1 MNKTINLIAA
11 VDEKFGFGK
20 DGKIPWHYP
29 EDFKFF
35 QTMTKGHTVIMGRK
49 TFDDLVTYVKPGK
62 PFLPGRECI
71 VVTSQSLPKEFTPPV
86 QLSVSAYEE
95 YLYKNVRT
103 AETISDALNKAR
115 LLQGDVF
122 FIGGESIFNSGLNM
136 ADCVYLTFIPG
147 DHNCD
152 RFFPFEKL
160 KDKFQIYNSRDGG
173 DGLRF
178 HTYVHNIWGDTNLPH
193 N

>member
-35 QTMTKGHTVIMGRK
+35 QTMTKGNTVIMGRK
-49 TFDDLVTYVKPGK
+49 TFDDLLTYVKPGK
-62 PFLPGRECI
+62 QFLPGRECI
-71 VVTSQSLPKEFTPPV
+71 VVTSTELNIQPPPITLDV
-86 QLSVSAYEE
+86 TSHEN
-95 YLYKNVRT
+95 YLYKNVHRVT
-103 AETISDALNKAR
+103 TISEALNKAKD
-115 LLQGDVF
+115 LQGDVF
-122 FIGGESIFNSGLNM
+122 FIGGESIFDSGLNM

-147 DHNCD
+147 DRECD

-160 KDKFQIYNSRDGG
+160 RKNFHIHATKEGS

-178 HTYVHNIWGDTNLPH
+178 HTYLHNVWGNKNLPL